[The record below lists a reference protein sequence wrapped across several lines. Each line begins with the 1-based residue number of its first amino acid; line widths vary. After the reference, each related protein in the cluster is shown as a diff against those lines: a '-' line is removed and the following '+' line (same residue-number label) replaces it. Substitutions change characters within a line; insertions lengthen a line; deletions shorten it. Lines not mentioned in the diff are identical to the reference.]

1 MSDMWGTRGLGEQIG
16 VPPRA
21 GGFGPRGLDNIQDSA
36 QAAPAPTSSP
46 NTLSAAALKFI
57 EEERRRNAA
66 ALAAAEAADLARAEA
81 AASPAPMVNDID
93 FAIGGSDNQYVEIE
107 LDPGEAIVAEI
118 GCMIWK
124 DQAIGF
130 EAILGD
136 GKDSGMLQRIASA
149 GSNALSG
156 EGLFMGEY
164 RHCGTGK
171 ARIGLG
177 GKTPGHILPIRLEE
191 MGGGLVCQKGA
202 FLAAAK
208 GISVSVR
215 MVSSFWTGLD
225 GGAGFILQR
234 LSGTGWA
241 FLHVGGSLI
250 ERTLGE
256 GESIH
261 VEPGC
266 IAAFEPQVR
275 FDTDE
280 LTMPG
285 AGIAGQTFQA
295 IKSSIAGVRNTE
307 CARLTGPGKVWL
319 QSLQTPMELTPASAA
334 SMAAGGAIGK
344 EVAKSISAS
353 DVASGIGSAMNL
365 FR

>member
-1 MSDMWGTRGLGEQIG
+1 MGDMWGTRGLGDHVG

-21 GGFGPRGLDNIQDSA
+21 GGFGRRGLEDM
-36 QAAPAPTSSP
+36 QAVPAPDAAP
-46 NTLSAAALKFI
+46 NTLSAAAQNFI
-57 EEERRRNAA
+57 MEERRRNAE
-66 ALAAAEAADLARAEA
+66 ALAAAQNADQARTAQ
-81 AASPAPMVNDID
+81 PAVEPALVNDID

-156 EGLFMGEY
+156 EGLFLGEY
-164 RHCGTGK
+164 RHCGSGK

-177 GKTPGHILPIRLEE
+177 GRTPGHILPIRLEE
-191 MGGGLVCQKGA
+191 MGGSLVCQKGA

-208 GISVSVR
+208 GISVSIR
-215 MVSSFWTGLD
+215 TVSSFWTGLD

-250 ERTLGE
+250 ERTLGD
-256 GESIH
+256 GEAIH

-280 LTMPG
+280 LIMPG
-285 AGIAGQTFQA
+285 SGMVGQTFQSMKA
-295 IKSSIAGVRNTE
+295 NIAGVRNTE
-307 CARLTGPGKVWL
+307 YARLTGPGKVWL
-319 QSLQTPMELTPASAA
+319 QSLQSPAELSPASAA
-334 SMAAGGAIGK
+334 TMAAGGAIGSQ
-344 EVAKSISAS
+344 VAKSISAS
-353 DVASGIGSAMNL
+353 DVAGGIGKL
-365 FR
+365 FG